1 MRSSEQ
7 GNQKGPVAMTATTGS
22 AQEIARQY
30 AQAWLAGDA
39 EKALSF
45 IADDVV
51 CQASSGETKGL
62 AAYRQFLTPFATGLV
77 RGELIDVLGDGTH
90 AATVYSVDM
99 PAVKEFR
106 GMEYLTVADGK
117 ITHVISV
124 FDRLPMVQASGSQP
138 A

>member
-1 MRSSEQ
+1 
-7 GNQKGPVAMTATTGS
+7 MTENTAS
-22 AQEIARQY
+22 AQNVAREY
-30 AQAWLAGDA
+30 VQAWLAGDA

-45 IADDVV
+45 IAGDVV
-51 CQASSGETKGL
+51 CQASSGLIEGL
-62 AAYRQFLTPFATGLV
+62 AAYRQFLTPFAGMVV

-90 AATVYSVDM
+90 AATVYSVDL

-106 GMEYLTVADGK
+106 GMEYLTVTGGQ

-124 FDRLPMVQASGSQP
+124 FDRLPMVQASENSP